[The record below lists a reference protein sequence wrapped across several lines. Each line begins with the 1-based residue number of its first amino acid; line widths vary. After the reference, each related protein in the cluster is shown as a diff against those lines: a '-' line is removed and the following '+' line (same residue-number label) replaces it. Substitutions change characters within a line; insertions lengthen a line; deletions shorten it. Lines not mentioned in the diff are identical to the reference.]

1 MKGIYKL
8 AILTLMMITFASQFK
23 SFGQANPM
31 GALYFQ
37 NQFLGNPAYAG
48 LHQGLDLNLGIRR
61 QWSNIPG
68 SPISQTATADYAIT
82 PKAGVGIN
90 VYNDRSGLFKRTRA
104 MASYAYHLPLSGD
117 EEHNLSFGLALGVM
131 SERLSS
137 EDIKGDQGDISV
149 QNFNQRE
156 TYMDGDFGIAYTSNG
171 LNLQGVLPNMKAF
184 FKKDNFINSIDLVN
198 FYTAASYKINL
209 SGGSSGIG
217 LEPKVVYHDIKG
229 FDNLLDAGINLT
241 LADNKLSFLGMY
253 HSSKSTT
260 FGMGL
265 NYGTFGFQ
273 GIYTTATSAL
283 SNYTNGN
290 FEISL
295 KLKVLR

>member
-1 MKGIYKL
+1 MKRKYIL
-8 AILTLMMITFASQFK
+8 AALVIMIALSSQNK

-61 QWSNIPG
+61 QWSNLPG
-68 SPISQTATADYAIT
+68 SPTMQTATADYAMT
-82 PKAGVGIN
+82 SKAGLGLN

-104 MASYAYHLPLSGD
+104 MASYAYHMPLSGED
-117 EEHNLSFGLALGVM
+117 NKLSFGLALGVM

-137 EDIKGDQGDISV
+137 EDIKGDQNDMSV
-149 QNFNQRE
+149 QNYNQRDV
-156 TYMDGDFGIAYTSNG
+156 YMDGDFGLAYTSST
-171 LNLQGVLPNMKAF
+171 LNVQAVLPNMKAF
-184 FKKDNFINSIDLVN
+184 FKKDDFVNSIDLVS
-198 FYTAASYKINL
+198 FYTAASYKITL
-209 SGGSSGIG
+209 TDGPAGIG
-217 LEPKVVYHDIKG
+217 LEPKVVYHRIKG
-229 FDNLLDAGINLT
+229 FDNLMDAGVNLT
-241 LADNKLSFLGMY
+241 FANNKLNFLGMY

-265 NYGTFGFQ
+265 NYGVVGFQ

-290 FEISL
+290 FELSM
-295 KLKVLR
+295 KLKVF